1 MKNMSIKG
9 DIKHLRKIINKVE
22 HSNYAKDNETGARK

>member
-9 DIKHLRKIINKVE
+9 DIKHLRKIINNDYT
-22 HSNYAKDNETGARK
+22 SNYAKDNETGARK